1 MARDEDG
8 NILTPRDLFDCGYA
22 VGLMLQPKASLT
34 DGIEGELAADDRR
47 ALEEGYAMGVAE
59 TEAELKARDRA
70 GEVAQPPVTGDEIP
84 F

>member
-8 NILTPRDLFDCGYA
+8 NALTTTDLWDIGYA
-22 VGLMLQPKASLT
+22 LGLLLRPKCDLT
-34 DGIEGELAADDRR
+34 DGIEGELSEGDRH
-47 ALEEGYAMGVAE
+47 ALEEGYAHGIAE